1 MSGSTLCR
9 RGRGLV
15 GRNLENILTKA
26 REIIQTV
33 QALKRGERVLLL
45 WHDACRV
52 SNDPVVRP
60 QYYSTPKETQ
70 GAVFDCLPDPEFSH
84 VFYLILWGEM
94 TGKRPDYYD
103 AIPIAWIAR
112 IQILEAMPVKFPRRV
127 PKIVPVS
134 RSVDRVMVYKKG
146 ELVQDTGGISK
157 IPMRFEAAAK
167 PVKLVEE
174 IYKIVA

>member
-1 MSGSTLCR
+1 
-9 RGRGLV
+9 LV

-60 QYYSTPKETQ
+60 QYYSTPKESQ
-70 GAVFDCLPDPEFSH
+70 GTVFDCLPDPEFSH
-84 VFYLILWGEM
+84 VFYLIVWGEM

-103 AIPIAWIAR
+103 AIPVSWIAR
-112 IQILEAMPVKFPRRV
+112 IQTLEPTPVKFPKRIT
-127 PKIVPVS
+127 KIVPAGR
-134 RSVDRVMVYKKG
+134 RSVERVMVYKG
-146 ELVQDTGGISK
+146 GQLVADSGGISK
-157 IPMRFEAAAK
+157 VPLRFEPK
-167 PVKLVEE
+167 GKLVKLVEE
-174 IYKIVA
+174 ISKVVA